1 MYLIYIIRLLL
12 QIHDE
17 LLYEVPD
24 EDIPVISTQLKTL
37 LESPNLVEGY
47 CELLTVSSTLYNIL
61 YCG

>member
-1 MYLIYIIRLLL
+1 MTRLLL

-47 CELLTVSSTLYNIL
+47 CEPLTVS
-61 YCG
+61 

>member
-1 MYLIYIIRLLL
+1 MYITRLLL

-47 CELLTVSSTLYNIL
+47 CEPLTVSSTLCDIL
-61 YCG
+61 HCG